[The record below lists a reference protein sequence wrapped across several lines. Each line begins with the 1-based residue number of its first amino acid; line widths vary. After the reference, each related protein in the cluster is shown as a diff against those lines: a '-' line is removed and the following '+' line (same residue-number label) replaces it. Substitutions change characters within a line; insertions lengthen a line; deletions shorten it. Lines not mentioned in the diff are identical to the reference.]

1 MLWKKNNCV
10 LSSLLEKNK
19 ALQQF
24 AKFVVIGFVNTGLDF
39 LVLNFEIF
47 ITGISQGPG
56 MLIQNAISFS
66 LATINSY
73 YLNKRWAFK
82 DNSRKNQVHKFSQF
96 LIVSLIGL
104 TINSST
110 VFLIT
115 SFISPIF
122 NLSPILWANLAK
134 VVATGFS
141 LIWNFVGYKFFV
153 FKK

>member
-1 MLWKKNNCV
+1 MLLEKKNCI
-10 LSSLLEKNK
+10 LSSLLKKNK
-19 ALQQF
+19 ALRQF
-24 AKFVVIGFVNTGLDF
+24 TKFVVVGFVNTSLDF

-56 MLIQNAISFS
+56 MFAQNAVSFS
-66 LATINSY
+66 VATINSY
-73 YLNKRWAFK
+73 YLNKKWAFK
-82 DNSRKNQVHKFSQF
+82 DNSQKNQVHKFSQF

-104 TINSST
+104 IINSST
-110 VFLIT
+110 IFLIT

-122 NLSPILWANLAK
+122 NINPILWANLAK
-134 VVATGFS
+134 VIATGFS